1 MCIRTENVIQHAR
14 VIIGTLVKEAK
25 KSNEIVDESPQTII
39 GEQSAAASKSVPPEK
54 SQNDDVSEERADIR
68 KEDIERMMEYAKI
81 L

>member
-1 MCIRTENVIQHAR
+1 M
-14 VIIGTLVKEAK
+14 KDAK

-39 GEQSAAASKSVPPEK
+39 GEQFAADSKSAPFEK

>member
-1 MCIRTENVIQHAR
+1 MYQNGELIQHAR

-39 GEQSAAASKSVPPEK
+39 GEQSAAAAKSVPPEK